1 MLSPGVRRML
11 LCLAATV
18 AACDAAPPD
27 AAPSVA
33 PGPDPAVDVPSSGV
47 SAADTV
53 VILMS
58 DGAISPSAIRLRVGR
73 STVLRVRNDG
83 SVLHELMIGREPG
96 KGSFLVPFFDG
107 VAADLSGPVM
117 AAETDAGRARHEA
130 SGSLPD
136 SMHYQLTA
144 SLGPGEE
151 AHIAFVPPPDKAGEW
166 EARCV
171 TLDHFAS
178 GERAAVIVEQ

>member
-1 MLSPGVRRML
+1 MHWAPACLL
-11 LCLAATV
+11 LCITAAV
-18 AACDAAPPD
+18 AACDDGPRD
-27 AAPSVA
+27 AAPATA
-33 PGPDPAVDVPSSGV
+33 PRAQNPAVEPPLSDVSPT
-47 SAADTV
+47 DTV
-53 VILMS
+53 VIFMS
-58 DGAISPSAIRLRVGR
+58 DGAISPSTIRLRVGR
-73 STVLRVRNDG
+73 STVLHVRNDG
-83 SVLHELMIGREPG
+83 GALHELMIGREPG

-117 AAETDAGRARHEA
+117 AAETDAGRERHEA
-130 SGSLPD
+130 SGSPPD

-151 AHIAFVPPPDKAGEW
+151 AHIAFVPPPDRAGEW

-171 TLDHFAS
+171 MLDHFER